1 MTMALCTHGE
11 YSGGIYIEVSRS
23 LSFEGTAET
32 ANCSRTRIPNG
43 PVSHTYFKDE
53 LGSCDSGFGNVKYTV
68 YINNLIPQVLGR
80 TNRWCWA
87 VLVLSGPGW

>member
-1 MTMALCTHGE
+1 MALCRRGE
-11 YSGGIYIEVSRS
+11 YFGGVYSEVSRS
-23 LSFEGTAET
+23 VSFEETAET
-32 ANCSRTRIPNG
+32 ANCIRTRIPNG

-68 YINNLIPQVLGR
+68 YINDLIHQVLR
-80 TNRWCWA
+80 CTNRWCRA